1 MYKQK
6 VVLGVAP
13 TKRSFLSMEEAKRQK
28 DKFMARIRAIKP
40 EAVEI
45 IDVDE
50 LCENGIMWDT
60 AKIPAV
66 VEKFRRV
73 GIDALFLPFCD
84 FGEEQ
89 VVAQIAGH
97 SRYQLWYGGK
107 G

>member
-50 LCENGIMWDT
+50 LCENGIMS
-60 AKIPAV
+60 ASMR
-66 VEKFRRV
+66 F
-73 GIDALFLPFCD
+73 FF
-84 FGEEQ
+84 
-89 VVAQIAGH
+89 H
-97 SRYQLWYGGK
+97 SAILVKNR
-107 G
+107 